1 MKFTKLQI
9 KQIIKEKIISELFDK
24 PYQVNKEGYFSD
36 EAVYSFYSDSV
47 RTGEKQKYIVTFYIP
62 NVSYPSD
69 PPNMWGL
76 EFHIDKKDNN
86 PDTVY
91 SATGDGN
98 SIRVF
103 ASVLEAIKM
112 FIQDYEPN
120 AFKFYAD
127 YEEGD
132 KPGKGRV
139 DLYKSMVSR
148 YAAKAGYFFEW
159 RNTSMGDKKAVKFIL
174 IKQ

>member
-1 MKFTKLQI
+1 MNFTKSQI
-9 KQIIKEKIISELFDK
+9 KQIIKEEIISELFDK
-24 PYQVNKEGYFSD
+24 PYDVSKVGYFSD
-36 EAVYSFYSDSV
+36 EATYSFYSDSV
-47 RTGEKQKYIVTFYIP
+47 KTGEKQKYLVTFYIP
-62 NVSYPSD
+62 NVSFPSD

-91 SATGDGN
+91 STTGDGN

-112 FIQDYEPN
+112 FIRDYEPDS
-120 AFKFYAD
+120 FRFYAE
-127 YEEGD
+127 YEDED

-139 DLYKSMVSR
+139 DLYKSMVRR
-148 YAAKAGYFFEW
+148 YAANAGYFFEW
-159 RNTSMGDKKAVKFIL
+159 RDISVGGKKAVKFTL